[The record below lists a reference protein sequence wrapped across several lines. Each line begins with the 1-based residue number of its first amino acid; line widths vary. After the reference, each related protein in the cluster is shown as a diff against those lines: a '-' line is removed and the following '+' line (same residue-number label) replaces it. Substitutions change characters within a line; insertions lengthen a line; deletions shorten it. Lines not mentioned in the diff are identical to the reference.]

1 MVHRLLQVN
10 QDVVRV
16 KGKKGITP
24 LHYAVEKD
32 NLDLLVTFL
41 SVCPDAIEDVTNQNE
56 TALHIALKYDKLD
69 VFKLLVGWLG
79 QNRTKNAR
87 IWERTIL
94 NWKDEEGNTVLHVA
108 VSNNQHQ
115 ESFLHPQLF
124 SY

>member
-1 MVHRLLQVN
+1 MERGEKLLCLRAEMSQ
-10 QDVVRV
+10 
-16 KGKKGITP
+16 KGINP
-24 LHYAVEKD
+24 LHYAGKTD
-32 NLDLLVTFL
+32 NIDLLATFL

-69 VFKLLVGWLG
+69 AFKLLVGWLG
-79 QNRTKNAR
+79 QNKTKNAR

-94 NWKDEEGNTVLHVA
+94 NWKDEEGNTVLHIA